1 MRNVCINVRLAGARM
16 EHTVG
21 FLEHMDMPNAAFPF
35 KIHHT
40 GPCQQGDNLFAH
52 HWHAHMELLYITQ
65 GQVRIECNSHAVV
78 AGPGDLVVVNGNDL
92 HYGVSLS
99 DGLYYHA
106 VIFDLSLLQSH
117 YPDSVETRYI
127 TPISQNQVLFTHH
140 VADPK
145 ARGWMEEMVAEWQ
158 SKEDGYE
165 LAIKSALYMLI
176 TYLYRHYQAPGQ
188 RLRDYRQ
195 RMKNM
200 ERFTPILHYINSCYH
215 EPISVEYLA
224 EQANLSR
231 YHFSR
236 LFKELTN
243 RSIKDYV
250 NAIRM
255 NKAEHL
261 LRNTELSLAEIAE
274 AVGCQDIYYFSRLFK
289 AYKKIPPSE
298 VRKGREPGPAARELP

>member
-1 MRNVCINVRLAGARM
+1 M
-16 EHTVG
+16 EHPVG

-40 GPCQQGDNLFAH
+40 GPRQQGDSLFAH
-52 HWHAHMELLYITQ
+52 HWHAHMELLYITR
-65 GQVRIECNSHAVV
+65 GQAQIECNSHTVT
-78 AGPGDLVVVNGNDL
+78 AGPGDLVVVNSNDL

-99 DGLYYHA
+99 DELYYHA

-127 TPISQNQVLFTHH
+127 TPISQNQVVFAPH
-140 VADPK
+140 VADPQ
-145 ARGWMEEMVAEWQ
+145 ARAWMEEMVAEWQ
-158 SKEDGYE
+158 RKEDGYE
-165 LAIKSALYMLI
+165 LAIKSALYRLI
-176 TYLYRHYQAPGQ
+176 TFLYRRYQAPGQ
-188 RLRDYRQ
+188 SLRDHQQ

-215 EPISVEYLA
+215 EPISVEFLA

-243 RSIKDYV
+243 RSIKDYI

-289 AYKKIPPSE
+289 AYKSIPPSE
-298 VRKGREPGPAARELP
+298 VRKGVEPVPSGHSPSRT